1 MEEVKFSIGNKLRFL
16 REMRG
21 VSQESLAMDLGISQ
35 QSVQKIETGKT
46 KIDINRA
53 NKIAKSL
60 DFDLQTL
67 LDFQPAN
74 YVTHCEQDGIMNT
87 YNFLNE
93 KLITQLENQ
102 NATLKEELEFLR
114 QQNRDLME
122 MLKKMKR

>member
-1 MEEVKFSIGNKLRFL
+1 
-16 REMRG
+16 
-21 VSQESLAMDLGISQ
+21 MDLGISQ
-35 QSVQKIETGKT
+35 QSAQKIETGKT

-74 YVTHCEQDGIMNT
+74 YVTHCEQGGIMNT

-93 KLITQLENQ
+93 KLLAQSENQ